1 VDHPRTITCSGAF
14 ELPVAA
20 EAAGEL
26 FTPEGER
33 AWAEDWDPRYPDRG
47 SDAVEP
53 GTVFVTD
60 RQDSEAVWV
69 ITAAGEGTISYARFD
84 PLGVMGTIEVAWE
97 AVSPERTRVEVVY
110 RSTATDE
117 SMRPQLGAFAAHYDA
132 YMEHWRQ
139 AIVDS
144 LGE

>member
-1 VDHPRTITCSGAF
+1 VDHPRTIICSGAF

-20 EAAGEL
+20 DAAGEL

-33 AWAEDWDPRYPDRG
+33 SWAEDWDPRYPDRG

-60 RQDSEAVWV
+60 RSESEAVWV
-69 ITAAGEGTISYARFD
+69 ITAVSDAAISYARFD
-84 PLGVMGTIEVAWE
+84 PRGVMGTIEVAWE
-97 AVSPERTRVEVVY
+97 ALSAERTRVDVVY

-117 SMRPQLGAFAAHYDA
+117 SMRAELGAFAAHYDS

-139 AIVDS
+139 AIVS
-144 LGE
+144 ALGE